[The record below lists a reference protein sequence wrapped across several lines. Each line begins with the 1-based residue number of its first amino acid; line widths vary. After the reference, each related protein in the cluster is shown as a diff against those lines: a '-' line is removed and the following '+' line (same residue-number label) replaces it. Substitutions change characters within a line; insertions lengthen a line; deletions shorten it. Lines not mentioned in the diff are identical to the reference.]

1 MPSLQQR
8 PLRRIIELLDN
19 YAFEITQQKLVDDL
33 RNKFGYYN
41 VEILNDDIIIKLGYE
56 STHEFYIN
64 NKYYVEEES
73 NGRGFSIYDKDVV
86 EINDF
91 IIVSPMPHFDFSSQ
105 FIPREQF
112 ENNQDYK
119 NYIIDELK
127 SIL

>member
-1 MPSLQQR
+1 MPPLQHR
-8 PLRRIIELLDN
+8 PLRRVIEMLND
-19 YAFEITQQKLVDDL
+19 YAFEIVQQKLVDDL
-33 RNKFGYYN
+33 RTRFGYYN
-41 VEILNDDIIIKLGYE
+41 VETLNDDIIVKLGYE
-56 STHEFYIN
+56 STHEFYVN

-91 IIVSPMPHFDFSSQ
+91 IVVSPMPHFDFSSQ

-112 ENNQDYK
+112 GNNQDYK

>member
-1 MPSLQQR
+1 MPPLQHR
-8 PLRRIIELLDN
+8 PLRRVIELLND

-33 RNKFGYYN
+33 RTRFGYYN
-41 VEILNDDIIIKLGYE
+41 VEILNDDIIVKLGYE
-56 STHEFYIN
+56 STHEFYVN

-73 NGRGFSIYDKDVV
+73 NSRGFSIYDKDVV

-91 IIVSPMPHFDFSSQ
+91 IVVSPMPNFDFSSQ

-112 ENNQDYK
+112 GNNQDYK